1 MRFLRTV
8 FLFLLQVPFFVDAQQ
23 SVKTAMEVSTTD
35 LLQLPKI
42 GKLLS
47 EILK

>member
-1 MRFLRTV
+1 MTLKV
-8 FLFLLQVPFFVDAQQ
+8 AFVDVQR
-23 SVKTAMEVSTTD
+23 SVKTAMEASTTD

-42 GKLLS
+42 DKLLS